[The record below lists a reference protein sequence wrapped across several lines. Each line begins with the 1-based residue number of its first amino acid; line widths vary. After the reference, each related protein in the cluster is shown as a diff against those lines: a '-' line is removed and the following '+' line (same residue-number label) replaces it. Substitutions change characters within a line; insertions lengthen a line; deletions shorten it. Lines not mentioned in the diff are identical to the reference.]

1 MALSSLSSLQQ
12 RVISALVL
20 APIAIAALYF
30 GGIFFMLFL
39 AGAAAI
45 MAYEWCR
52 AGLESRLG
60 LLTFIMAITI
70 IAALAGSYTLRPYE
84 SVLILM
90 LMGIWVTGRRSRG
103 VSAFFGPFLIGIP
116 VLSLMWL
123 RDLPDI
129 GFAIAFSLFL
139 VIWATDI
146 GAYFSGKT
154 IGGPKIAPSISPNKT
169 WAGLIGGMIS
179 AMMVAYL
186 ANHFLVK
193 ADVAPIAMMG
203 LGAICAILA
212 QVGDFSESAWKRHYG
227 IKDASNLIPGHGGV
241 MDRLDG
247 VFLTAPLLAALMLI
261 KNGTML

>member
-84 SVLILM
+84 SVLI